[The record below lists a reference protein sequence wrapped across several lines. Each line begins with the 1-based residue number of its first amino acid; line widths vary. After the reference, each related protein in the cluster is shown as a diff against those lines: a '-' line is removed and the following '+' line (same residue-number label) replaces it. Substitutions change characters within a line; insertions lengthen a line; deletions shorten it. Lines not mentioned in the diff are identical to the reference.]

1 MGVRA
6 YGTAPATP
14 PNTANQKSQ
23 TKNGRIFG
31 KMRGPGLCRF
41 TCPNPV
47 QQKRKGPSTSALR
60 PQQARDTRASR
71 LPVARYHWESVA
83 NAGGFGRRRYRRWPR
98 RKLAIASLDGVQQT
112 AVPPRFTAAVADAP
126 VAVVSPRKGRA
137 INLVPWCPRWSVPQM
152 RHRRRV
158 CGGRAPATGVG
169 DSYGGDPKIWLSMS
183 GLLRGRWL
191 WCYSRHW
198 CRVGPRR
205 A

>member
-1 MGVRA
+1 MGRWGWALGVGVRA
-6 YGTAPATP
+6 YGTAPTTP

-23 TKNGRIFG
+23 TKTAEFSVRC
-31 KMRGPGLCRF
+31 GLCRF

-158 CGGRAPATGVG
+158 GGGGVPPAGVG
-169 DSYGGDPKIWLSMS
+169 DS
-183 GLLRGRWL
+183 
-191 WCYSRHW
+191 
-198 CRVGPRR
+198 
-205 A
+205 